1 MEEMGALPAPDT
13 VLNKL
18 KSDGTFDQFRKSCLS
33 ALESEPSFTAQGE
46 HIANLSRRYLQN
58 FNWRDSVTKN
68 DARSRLKNYILGVM
82 AGRSGQNV
90 GIPLES
96 LVGKVL
102 EAKTKELLPKI
113 VEIID
118 TLTVKSPAAA
128 AAAAAAASSSSAPN
142 ADHPPGGSQQSSGT
156 VSAVSLAVSD
166 RGNLPL
172 PIDIPGMSAPKRRVS
187 ETSSHRPKPK
197 AVGDGNKR
205 VPPPTGDRDGKKAPP
220 PPTVKSLP
228 VWDRASKGEA
238 ANLKDRPK
246 GEPPLMEDSDR
257 HTKAPVKDK
266 MADGIGEEGKDR
278 AGTGRPSHPNS
289 GLEDIR
295 HDSDKDSST
304 AKRAEIAE
312 EEGSEDCMKVHF
324 DTAESSAS
332 HKKATKRDVL
342 ESSTKEQGDGSDRV
356 SKEPKE
362 RRDHIEHH
370 KSKKEQRE
378 KKDQKDPI
386 NHKEKKEHKDHT
398 EQTKDKKEQ
407 KNHSDIKEPKK
418 KKEQES
424 KEWKE
429 RKESKEKKE
438 QKDHTEMKELKDR
451 KEQELKERKEH
462 SDHTELREPKER
474 KDVKEKKVQMDS
486 NESKEK
492 KDHTEMKE
500 LKDRKEQE
508 LKERKEH
515 SDQTELRE
523 PKERKDVKEKKEQMD
538 SNESKEKKE
547 QELKERKERKEKK
560 EHRELTEHTGMK
572 EPKEKK
578 EQGSIA
584 ELKDK
589 KEHLDHM
596 VPEESRERKE
606 VKGAKDQN
614 ISKDQKEHNKQYKD
628 DLEQQQQEDGEEEE
642 QKESRVQAKER
653 KKEHKEQKEKNGQKD
668 CKKKAEQ
675 KEVAARKELKEQHE
689 SREPVADVQNDETIT
704 KVEIKPTADQGEEK
718 DKDLIPRR
726 RSSRLLSLSET
737 SEGKASIDGET
748 RNVQENSSVG
758 TKKGGR
764 KYTGKRCIQS
774 SSPDSAIMERNGGY
788 GSDTKG
794 QEEEREGVERTGDQ
808 HGRDVKRPA
817 KKRKTLSQDP
827 EDQAKG
833 YKAARQ
839 TSAAQERPKPSPV
852 VVTRYNRQVKRN
864 RRYSPSS
871 EFGGDESPVV
881 TDSELQMEEVKDK
894 PPKRSRSSAKR

>member
-1 MEEMGALPAPDT
+1 M
-13 VLNKL
+13 
-18 KSDGTFDQFRKSCLS
+18 
-33 ALESEPSFTAQGE
+33 
-46 HIANLSRRYLQN
+46 
-58 FNWRDSVTKN
+58 
-68 DARSRLKNYILGVM
+68 
-82 AGRSGQNV
+82 

-118 TLTVKSPAAA
+118 TLTVKSPA

-205 VPPPTGDRDGKKAPP
+205 VPPPTGDSKKAPPPTPPLLGDGKKVPPLAPPLQVDWKKAPPPLPGDGKKAPP

-332 HKKATKRDVL
+332 HKKATKRDVP

-675 KEVAARKELKEQHE
+675 KVQNECSESKTPNLKGRNECINQKEVAARKELKEQHE